1 MVKKSKNI
9 NLTPT
14 QAINKNKKFDNAA
27 YMLAIGD
34 NTDNLEFLYPEE
46 LMPSVVTASKKENN
60 YKQAEKEASTFRD
73 RNLTGHIGAG
83 LDQNLGDKSLQ
94 KIASTAIGAPLLM
107 SNPATVA
114 LAEEM
119 IVPAL
124 KHTGKVLL
132 DPTKA
137 YTGVG
142 QALSTTA
149 DIYGTTIGLRDA
161 GIGLNNI
168 VQGNGTAQ
176 DYLNVGLG
184 ALGPL
189 STFNALRAAKFNPLL
204 RYTANMYT
212 PNIKKSIRGNKV
224 VSDIPDGYSES
235 GNPVM
240 VGNQVYQK
248 YIDSNGKI
256 VYKYLGYPSQLE
268 ASNVQN
274 TVRTVEDTLPDP
286 PEEVFINTLDNT
298 PNRNIVEDASL
309 PDWVTQGNEPEIIP
323 FRPSID
329 FSSARV
335 PNSTRISTPN
345 NRDIVSE
352 IAEQIHINQVNEVL
366 NNTANNIDE
375 IDEIINTATRNH
387 PHSSYFARKEFM
399 TELANKGL
407 MKKYLEKQLGKPI
420 QDIIE
425 NYVYDGKKFI
435 TKEEASNKLRTLGH
449 NDESIDIILN
459 DSKDNLIDF
468 LNGHNR
474 NFDFPTT
481 PFDEPSFNQA
491 THNKRI
497 QLAHLEDKR
506 VINHLFEDN
515 GALRLNGGKGQ
526 YIKNNY
532 DFNDED
538 LELLEHL
545 VNNYNKS
552 ANTNISVTDILN
564 NEDIMADL
572 RNYLRSNYDFY
583 DTKGTEF
590 PGDINHMA
598 WFQAGNSSGYKTS
611 SDYKQV
617 ANAVGKDVSD
627 LIKSIPRGY
636 ALGETNTSFDSEMLK
651 LLYSLRSN
659 NYGRGKGQISVEFNK
674 KPNGIRIDKG
684 NSSHKERIFVK
695 DLYDKYKDKLSKT
708 DIEVL
713 EEIINRGR
721 KTKLDET
728 DELIKKV
735 SPELES
741 IIKHEY
747 DELGKTL
754 SAKMQSVWD
763 RLIQKDIELKDAPKI
778 YPSEFTKYRLKDF
791 ISEGNITPHIH
802 RPSIRIQKNKYGGKS
817 KFKLGGMKENKVLKL
832 NGGMAIPLDNKNKLF
847 YLSGAKHEQGGIDIT
862 PELEAE
868 GGEVV
873 KLNPKSI
880 KVVTAQKIMGGKS
893 PAELVVDASP
903 TGKLEKVFN
912 KVFNYQEDFKDRYN
926 LNDDGTKKAKWG
938 IIEKIKNSNVGKQ
951 ILDHLKFETFFNNE
965 DYDSNIISINDRVT
979 EGEYDLYPISKNSR
993 YNKNNFYKKNDEIVY
1008 DSNGDSKS
1016 DYMQYKGYEP
1026 LNYDELRKM
1035 LPKRDYIGGSKRDV
1049 GIKVINKVPGLKDEI
1064 LRLSEAYGISPN
1076 VFTQRLVNEGWVQD
1090 QAKFYNMA
1098 SAKNQKNYRWD
1109 RMNDF
1114 VDGFNTLGLD
1124 TFGDHHKAGHLNL
1137 RRDIKYDDHF
1147 TTNED
1152 DSGRVYNSADF
1163 DNMYDALEAKA
1174 AMLEYLTKLGKE
1186 KGHTGKDLDYWVN
1199 AAYNMGEYHKD
1210 LNNMDYVKKQY
1221 SFTPYY
1227 RFGGNMKK
1235 QYKLGG
1241 NTNLSFTKDK
1251 KKAKLGAADWVNI
1264 SVNSAGALTNLITG
1278 LTSPDIRYARMKD
1291 PIPVTAP
1298 KINANVNITAEE
1310 NAIDEEYY
1318 NDLKAINE
1326 NTADSKVALNRI
1338 RNAGARRAAS
1348 KVKIRSNAENIRRN
1362 LINKGNILAGEYQKY
1377 NIGRQ
1382 DQVDA
1387 YNAQAEA
1394 AEFNANKDKVG
1405 DAISGFVGDLMQG
1418 TSTITNTLEKREAD
1432 RNNAILTTLGYPE
1445 INPKTL
1451 DQTRRDLYKQ
1461 MYLQDDIDRLK
1472 NRKTKI
1478 QNKSKWKED
1487 RKNRVIGRIDKRI
1500 NKLENF

>member
-1 MVKKSKNI
+1 MVKKVKNI
-9 NLTPT
+9 SLTPT

-34 NTDNLEFLYPEE
+34 NINNPEFLYPEE
-46 LMPSVVTASKKENN
+46 LIPSVVTANKKESD

-73 RNLTGHIGAG
+73 RSLVGHIGTG

-94 KIASTAIGAPLLM
+94 NIASTAIGLPLIM

-149 DIYGTTIGLRDA
+149 DIYGTTIGLRNA

-168 VQGNGTAQ
+168 IQGNGTAQ
-176 DYLNVGLG
+176 DYLNIGLE

-189 STFNALRAAKFNPLL
+189 GTFNALRAAKFNPLL

-248 YIDSNGKI
+248 YIDSKGKI
-256 VYKYLGYPSQLE
+256 VYKYLGHPSQLE

-274 TVRTVEDTLPDP
+274 TVRTVEDILPDP

-298 PNRNIVEDASL
+298 PNRNIVEDDIL

-323 FRPSID
+323 FRPNID

-335 PNSTRISTPN
+335 SNSSNISTPN
-345 NRDIVSE
+345 NRDIASE
-352 IAEQIHINQVNEVL
+352 IAEQIRVNQVDEVL

-375 IDEIINTATRNH
+375 IDEIINTANRNN
-387 PHSSYFARKEFM
+387 PYSSYFARKEFM

-407 MKKYLEKQLGKPI
+407 MEKYLEKQLGKPI
-420 QDIIE
+420 QDIVE
-425 NYVYDGKKFI
+425 NYVYDGQKFI
-435 TKEEASNKLRTLGH
+435 TKEEASNKLRALGYR
-449 NDESIDIILN
+449 DEAINSVLN
-459 DSKDNLIDF
+459 DSKDDLRDF
-468 LNGHNR
+468 LNGR
-474 NFDFPTT
+474 GIGFDFPKIR
-481 PFDEPSFNQA
+481 FNEPNFSQA

-497 QLAHLEDKR
+497 ELAHLEDGR

-515 GALRLNGGKGQ
+515 GALSQSGSKGK
-526 YIKNNY
+526 YIKKDYNF
-532 DFNDED
+532 DDED
-538 LELLEHL
+538 LELLEQL

-552 ANTNISVTDILN
+552 ANTNISVTDVLS

-583 DTKGTEF
+583 GIKGHEF
-590 PGDINHMA
+590 PGDINHMY
-598 WFQAGNSSGYKTS
+598 WFHAGNSSGYKPV

-617 ANAVGKDVSD
+617 ANAVSKDVSD
-627 LIKSIPRGY
+627 VINSIPRGY

-674 KPNGIRIDKG
+674 KPNGIKIDNG
-684 NSSHKERIFVK
+684 NISHKERVFVK
-695 DLYDKYKDKLSKT
+695 DLYDKYKDKLSAT

-713 EEIINRGR
+713 EEILNRGR
-721 KTKLDET
+721 RSKIDET
-728 DELIKKV
+728 SELAKKV
-735 SPELES
+735 SPELQA
-741 IIKHEY
+741 IIKSEY
-747 DELGKTL
+747 DQLGRTL

-778 YPSEFTKYRLKDF
+778 YPSEFTESVLHNF
-791 ISEGNITPHIH
+791 ISNGNVTPFIY
-802 RPSIRIQKNKYGGKS
+802 RPSVRIQRNKYGGKS
-817 KFKLGGMKENKVLKL
+817 KFKLGGMKENKVFKL

-847 YLSGAKHEQGGIDIT
+847 YLSGNKHEQGGIDIT

-873 KLNPKSI
+873 KINPKSI

-893 PAELVVDASP
+893 PAELVVDASS
-903 TGKLEKVFN
+903 TGKSEKVFN
-912 KVFNYQEDFKDRYN
+912 KVFNYQEDFKDRHN
-926 LNDDGTKKAKWG
+926 LNDDGTKAELG
-938 IIEKIKNSNVGKQ
+938 IIKKIKDSDIVKRVVN
-951 ILDHLKFETFFNNE
+951 HLKYNTFFDENAYTANLQPMNDKIAKG
-965 DYDSNIISINDRVT
+965 DY
-979 EGEYDLYPISKNSR
+979 ELYPISGHHY
-993 YNKNNFYKKNDEIVY
+993 YNKNKFYKKGDEIVY
-1008 DSNGDSKS
+1008 DDNWPTKRNSG
-1016 DYMQYKGYEP
+1016 YMEYKGYEP
-1026 LNYDELRKM
+1026 LSYDELRKM

-1049 GIKVINKVPGLKDEI
+1049 GVKVINKIPGLKDEI
-1064 LRLSEAYGISPN
+1064 LRLSKVYNISPD

-1090 QAKFYNMA
+1090 QAGMYNV
-1098 SAKNQKNYRWD
+1098 SSVENQKNYRWD

-1137 RRDIKYDDHF
+1137 RRDIKYDNHF

-1152 DSGRVYNSADF
+1152 NSGRVYNSADF

-1174 AMLEYLTKLGKE
+1174 AMLEYFTKLGKE
-1186 KGHTGKDLDYWVN
+1186 KGHTGTDLDYWVN

-1241 NTNLSFTKDK
+1241 NTNLSSTKDK
-1251 KKAKLGAADWVNI
+1251 KKAKLGTADWVNI
-1264 SVNSAGALTNLITG
+1264 GVNSAGALTNLITG

-1291 PIPVTAP
+1291 PIPVIAP
-1298 KINANVNITAEE
+1298 KINANVNIPLV
-1310 NAIDEEYY
+1310 N
-1318 NDLKAINE
+1318 INIIFTMLVCFTYE
-1326 NTADSKVALNRI
+1326 R
-1338 RNAGARRAAS
+1338 
-1348 KVKIRSNAENIRRN
+1348 
-1362 LINKGNILAGEYQKY
+1362 
-1377 NIGRQ
+1377 
-1382 DQVDA
+1382 
-1387 YNAQAEA
+1387 
-1394 AEFNANKDKVG
+1394 
-1405 DAISGFVGDLMQG
+1405 
-1418 TSTITNTLEKREAD
+1418 
-1432 RNNAILTTLGYPE
+1432 
-1445 INPKTL
+1445 
-1451 DQTRRDLYKQ
+1451 
-1461 MYLQDDIDRLK
+1461 
-1472 NRKTKI
+1472 
-1478 QNKSKWKED
+1478 
-1487 RKNRVIGRIDKRI
+1487 
-1500 NKLENF
+1500 

>member
-1 MVKKSKNI
+1 MPNKFISREEYLDKQR
-9 NLTPT
+9 
-14 QAINKNKKFDNAA
+14 QAI
-27 YMLAIGD
+27 IEQS
-34 NTDNLEFLYPEE
+34 LEN
-46 LMPSVVTASKKENN
+46 S
-60 YKQAEKEASTFRD
+60 
-73 RNLTGHIGAG
+73 RN
-83 LDQNLGDKSLQ
+83 
-94 KIASTAIGAPLLM
+94 
-107 SNPATVA
+107 
-114 LAEEM
+114 
-119 IVPAL
+119 
-124 KHTGKVLL
+124 
-132 DPTKA
+132 
-137 YTGVG
+137 
-142 QALSTTA
+142 
-149 DIYGTTIGLRDA
+149 
-161 GIGLNNI
+161 
-168 VQGNGTAQ
+168 
-176 DYLNVGLG
+176 
-184 ALGPL
+184 
-189 STFNALRAAKFNPLL
+189 
-204 RYTANMYT
+204 
-212 PNIKKSIRGNKV
+212 
-224 VSDIPDGYSES
+224 
-235 GNPVM
+235 
-240 VGNQVYQK
+240 
-248 YIDSNGKI
+248 
-256 VYKYLGYPSQLE
+256 
-268 ASNVQN
+268 
-274 TVRTVEDTLPDP
+274 
-286 PEEVFINTLDNT
+286 
-298 PNRNIVEDASL
+298 
-309 PDWVTQGNEPEIIP
+309 
-323 FRPSID
+323 
-329 FSSARV
+329 
-335 PNSTRISTPN
+335 
-345 NRDIVSE
+345 
-352 IAEQIHINQVNEVL
+352 
-366 NNTANNIDE
+366 
-375 IDEIINTATRNH
+375 
-387 PHSSYFARKEFM
+387 
-399 TELANKGL
+399 
-407 MKKYLEKQLGKPI
+407 
-420 QDIIE
+420 
-425 NYVYDGKKFI
+425 
-435 TKEEASNKLRTLGH
+435 RTL
-449 NDESIDIILN
+449 
-459 DSKDNLIDF
+459 
-468 LNGHNR
+468 
-474 NFDFPTT
+474 PTT
-481 PFDEPSFNQA
+481 PY
-491 THNKRI
+491 
-497 QLAHLEDKR
+497 
-506 VINHLFEDN
+506 VINSLSEKEWENAILGELKFKENQLKQLPPFLISDKEIKTKTFLENRIIELKNELSNGYKSCIPGSTCIYTATDNFGKKYRVSGNQTFRANPAKYGFEEINLNDIKPGDIIQDFGLYGPRHALTFVGYDDTNKALFNYSKGGSTESEIVKNGYYPFEWDDTQPTVHLDGINNSKLQHAAAAYRFIGTEDDN
-515 GALRLNGGKGQ
+515 KVWN
-526 YIKNNY
+526 
-532 DFNDED
+532 E
-538 LELLEHL
+538 
-545 VNNYNKS
+545 NYNK
-552 ANTNISVTDILN
+552 
-564 NEDIMADL
+564 E
-572 RNYLRSNYDFY
+572 RSDW
-583 DTKGTEF
+583 TK
-590 PGDINHMA
+590 
-598 WFQAGNSSGYKTS
+598 Q
-611 SDYKQV
+611 
-617 ANAVGKDVSD
+617 
-627 LIKSIPRGY
+627 
-636 ALGETNTSFDSEMLK
+636 
-651 LLYSLRSN
+651 
-659 NYGRGKGQISVEFNK
+659 
-674 KPNGIRIDKG
+674 RIIG
-684 NSSHKERIFVK
+684 V
-695 DLYDKYKDKLSKT
+695 
-708 DIEVL
+708 
-713 EEIINRGR
+713 
-721 KTKLDET
+721 
-728 DELIKKV
+728 
-735 SPELES
+735 
-741 IIKHEY
+741 
-747 DELGKTL
+747 
-754 SAKMQSVWD
+754 
-763 RLIQKDIELKDAPKI
+763 KDAPIFVLPNQADKMN
-778 YPSEFTKYRLKDF
+778 F
-791 ISEGNITPHIH
+791 
-802 RPSIRIQKNKYGGKS
+802 
-817 KFKLGGMKENKVLKL
+817 GGMKENKQLESTKQSKDFLFRWYNNPTTRAIMNEAFPFEKVEPYYNHEGKEFKGESAVRGHIANAIYHTPEYIEKLEDNVGGRYVHDLRNPHIIYNEHYIYNNDKVDPRIATHELTHALQYALPQNTLRTSKPVKQELKKGVVPDEYLDSMTEIGARINSFRNALSLTPEKRDYSPEDAEILMNTYIERFGEDATNKL
-832 NGGMAIPLDNKNKLF
+832 NRFTPETLAGYLNYLAYNDKTLPVEYNNSDIRTARFGGKFMKGGVAIPLDNKNKLF

-873 KLNPKSI
+873 KINPKSI

-893 PAELVVDASP
+893 PAELVVDASS
-903 TGKLEKVFN
+903 TGKSEKVFN

-1241 NTNLSFTKDK
+1241 NTNLSFIKDK

-1338 RNAGARRAAS
+1338 RNAGAKRAAS
-1348 KVKIRSNAENIRRN
+1348 KVKIRSNAENIARD